1 MQACDLVELAA
12 LVSAETPGLLRA
24 EGRFS
29 VAGIDAYWTASKC
42 RLDRWS
48 RRLKRARDDHGTES
62 NVEAMTDRSCWATC
76 TEILTS
82 EILARVWT
90 AAAAASDRSARL
102 SELSPVAHS
111 ILFGHQEARRRVL
124 NLIAT
129 GHERDE
135 RTAGQLDQLRRVC
148 ERWTDLLLAPLAE
161 LCDLGPFAHDLA
173 RAADFARDRHD
184 ERQSRVGSAAREILN
199 ASLRSTFR
207 RTSAMPSRNADL
219 NAQIAATILACLNLE
234 RLEATDVRLESRTYC
249 WLFHSRV
256 LNAAADAERLVAGL
270 LDDKRNAV

>member
-48 RRLKRARDDHGTES
+48 RRLKRARDGDGTES
-62 NVEAMTDRSCWATC
+62 NAEAMTDRSCWATC

-82 EILARVWT
+82 EILTRVWT
-90 AAAAASDRSARL
+90 AAAAAADRSAQL

-111 ILFGHQEARRRVL
+111 IQFGHQEARHRVL
-124 NLIAT
+124 NLIAA

-135 RTAGQLDQLRRVC
+135 RSAGQLDQLRRVC

-161 LCDLGPFAHDLA
+161 LCDLEPFAHDLA

-219 NAQIAATILACLNLE
+219 NAQIAATILACLDLE
-234 RLEATDVRLESRTYC
+234 RLEATDVRLENRTYV